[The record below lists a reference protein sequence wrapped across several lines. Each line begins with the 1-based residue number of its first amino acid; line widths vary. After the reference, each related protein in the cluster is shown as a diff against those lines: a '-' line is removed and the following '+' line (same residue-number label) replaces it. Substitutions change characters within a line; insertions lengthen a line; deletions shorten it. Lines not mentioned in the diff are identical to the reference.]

1 MKLELLTEKE
11 LLEISAG
18 GAGKCV
24 AGIASGAVGGF
35 LTGASYTWEFGPA
48 VIYGSGVGAFSWR
61 RCWRNCWLLI
71 KNKRRIIL

>member
-48 VIYGSGVGAFSWR
+48 VIYGSGVGALAGGVAGGIAG
-61 RCWRNCWLLI
+61 C
-71 KNKRRIIL
+71 

>member
-1 MKLELLTEKE
+1 MNHYEIRITYRKE

-48 VIYGSGVGAFSWR
+48 VIYGSGVGALAGGVAGGIAG
-61 RCWRNCWLLI
+61 C
-71 KNKRRIIL
+71 